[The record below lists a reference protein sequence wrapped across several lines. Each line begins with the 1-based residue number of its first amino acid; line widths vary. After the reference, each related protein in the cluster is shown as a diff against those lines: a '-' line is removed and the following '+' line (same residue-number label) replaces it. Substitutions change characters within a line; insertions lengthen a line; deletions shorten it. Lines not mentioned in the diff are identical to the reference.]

1 MVDSD
6 NDGAGNIVGIH
17 CAGDHF
23 AGLGTVY
30 LSAVLRI
37 VARCMQGRNLLRPIN
52 VATCHGMSNLG
63 FHLHLVLPSGMI
75 IYNGKS
81 QIIIFLMAESMIGI
95 IL

>member
-1 MVDSD
+1 
-6 NDGAGNIVGIH
+6 
-17 CAGDHF
+17 
-23 AGLGTVY
+23 
-30 LSAVLRI
+30 
-37 VARCMQGRNLLRPIN
+37 LRPIN